1 MLAGGGMPQ
10 VPGVLTTWCG
20 VGEGPEGS
28 GLGQQALDAHCAV
41 NRVLAVLVWPVFLGL
56 ASLLYAR

>member
-1 MLAGGGMPQ
+1 MPQ
-10 VPGVLTTWCG
+10 VPGVLATWCG

-28 GLGQQALDAHCAV
+28 GQGQQALDARCGV

-56 ASLLYAR
+56 ASLCKR

>member
-1 MLAGGGMPQ
+1 MPQ
-10 VPGVLTTWCG
+10 VPGVLATWCG

-28 GLGQQALDAHCAV
+28 GQGQQALDARCGV

-56 ASLLYAR
+56 ASLCVRGSRN